1 MTILKNLSMA
11 TTGAIFIALGTVGSA
26 QAITLGFEGIG
37 DVKPIGSFYNT
48 EPQDFDIVFSP
59 NALALIDKDA
69 GGTGNIAN
77 EPSPNTAL
85 FFLQGSASTLNA
97 LNGFNMGFSFY
108 YSASYFPGSIKVYD
122 GLNATGNVLA
132 TLDLPKT
139 PIGPGD
145 PQGGLGDPLG
155 EFSTFAPIGV
165 TFTGVAKSIDFG
177 GTANQIVF
185 DNVTFGSNIPGVD
198 PTPPGGTT
206 PAVPFEFSPNLG
218 LLILGA
224 WGAIVMLKTK
234 VQKRKVFEVGSVK
247 VNDGQSESV

>member
-132 TLDLPKT
+132 TLDLPKHAILVLET
-139 PIGPGD
+139 PKVALETFWGSTVHLYRLVCNL
-145 PQGGLGDPLG
+145 QVLLNPLI
-155 EFSTFAPIGV
+155 SAVLPIKLSL
-165 TFTGVAKSIDFG
+165 T
-177 GTANQIVF
+177 
-185 DNVTFGSNIPGVD
+185 
-198 PTPPGGTT
+198 
-206 PAVPFEFSPNLG
+206 
-218 LLILGA
+218 
-224 WGAIVMLKTK
+224 M
-234 VQKRKVFEVGSVK
+234 
-247 VNDGQSESV
+247 